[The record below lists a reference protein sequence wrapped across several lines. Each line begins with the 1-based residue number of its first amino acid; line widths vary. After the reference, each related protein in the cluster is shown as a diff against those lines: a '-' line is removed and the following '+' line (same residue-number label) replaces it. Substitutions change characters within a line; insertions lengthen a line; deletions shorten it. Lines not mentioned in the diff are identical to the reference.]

1 MYYGLIINY
10 VQRTF
15 KTKILDKTVVVFQ
28 YIINRIFEE
37 LTQPIKN
44 HIGQQYMQ
52 HIFIRITDRLFS
64 ISVKTETIPSIQ
76 NK

>member
-1 MYYGLIINY
+1 M
-10 VQRTF
+10 QRTF

-28 YIINRIFEE
+28 YIINRTLEE

-64 ISVKTETIPSIQ
+64 ISVKTETIPSIH
-76 NK
+76 NEYKESLPFS